1 MHHTVLYCHPILFD
15 GLHLQAVNAAN
26 TEAKQQMMIH
36 YKNVPLLTAAASVPL
51 GNIGSRIK
59 IDAMIKTAS
68 AVCRPPEAGVIL
80 SCTCKSLLS
89 HCTYTRWHSKW
100 QP

>member
-1 MHHTVLYCHPILFD
+1 MTNHKFNCHLIL
-15 GLHLQAVNAAN
+15 LRKLALPASMQ
-26 TEAKQQMMIH
+26 AKQQMVVH

-59 IDAMIKTAS
+59 IDAMIKTAR

-89 HCTYTRWHSKW
+89 H
-100 QP
+100 